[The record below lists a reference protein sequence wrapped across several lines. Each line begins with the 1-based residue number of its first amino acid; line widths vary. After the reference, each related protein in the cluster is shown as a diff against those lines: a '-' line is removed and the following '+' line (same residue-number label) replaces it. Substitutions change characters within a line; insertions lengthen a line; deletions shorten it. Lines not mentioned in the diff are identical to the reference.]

1 MVSDITLDEE
11 NEMTK
16 PVGPYS
22 PIVRAGDLLLVSGQI
37 GIVDGA
43 LVGGGLVA
51 QTHQVFDNL
60 EAVLATEGAALTD
73 IVRCG
78 VFLTDMG
85 DFAALNDLYVERFAG
100 HRPARAA
107 VGVAAL
113 PLGAVVEIEATAY
126 LPR

>member
-1 MVSDITLDEE
+1 MS
-11 NEMTK
+11 K

-37 GIVDGA
+37 GIADGA
-43 LVGGGLVA
+43 LVEGGLDA
-51 QTHQVFDNL
+51 QARQCLDNL
-60 EAVLATEGAALTD
+60 EAVLAGEGAALTD
-73 IVRCG
+73 VVRCG
-78 VFLTDMG
+78 VFLTDMA
-85 DFAALNDLYVERFAG
+85 DFAALNEIYVERFAG